1 MRRVIVNADDFGR
14 HVKINEAVAL
24 GAEKG
29 FLRSATLMPGGA
41 AFEDAVGV
49 ARAHAAL
56 GVGVH
61 FTLVN
66 GNPILP
72 AAEIPSLVAENG
84 LFYEDYTLFVKRF
97 LLGRVRLEEVRREL
111 AAQMAKMQRTGLRFT
126 HIDSHQHMHTLPG
139 IIGIALDIAA
149 AAGIHAVR
157 VPETAVFYRGGYS
170 DSLGSLIGR
179 AGLSTLAHLARLQ
192 ARRRGFQ
199 MPEHFAGIV
208 AGEAVTEA
216 HMHALLAGLTEGTM
230 EVMLHPGTE
239 NGVLQADCLWQHDF
253 EAELA
258 AVTSLENQQLMKERG
273 IEAGNFGDLIHG

>member
-1 MRRVIVNADDFGR
+1 MNADDFGR

-24 GAEKG
+24 GIEKG
-29 FLRSATLMPGGA
+29 FLRSATLMAGGA
-41 AFEDAVGV
+41 AFEDAVEV
-49 ARAHAAL
+49 ARRHASL

-61 FTLVN
+61 LTLVN

-84 LFYEDYTLFVKRF
+84 LFYDDYTLFVKRF
-97 LLGRVRLEEVRREL
+97 LLGKVRLEEVRREL
-111 AAQMAKMQRTGLRFT
+111 AAQMAKQQRTGLHFT

-139 IIGIALDIAA
+139 ILGIALDLAA

-157 VPETAVFYRGGYS
+157 VPETAVFYHGGYS
-170 DSLGSLIGR
+170 DGLGQLIGR

-192 ARRRGFQ
+192 ASRRGFH

-208 AGEAVTEA
+208 AGEAVTGA
-216 HMHALLAGLTEGTM
+216 HLHELLAGLSGGTM
-230 EVMLHPGTE
+230 EVMLHPGTD
-239 NGVLQADCLWQHDF
+239 NGVLQAACLWQHDF

-258 AVTSLENQQLMKERG
+258 AVTSEENQRLMSERG
-273 IEAGNFGDLIHG
+273 IVAGNFGDLLHG